1 MAPGNGSQGRHAGND
16 VKGEEPSRGFRP
28 ASVPRSRSAPRRP
41 KPGRKE
47 GIIAACAVAAV
58 LVVVY
63 LAGAFT
69 FMDRFM
75 PNTTIMGKD
84 VSLKTTAEVQDLLTD
99 VAKSYQL
106 SVSGEGFSLTLTSA
120 DMGTGINVQS
130 VTDAMHAD
138 ANPWAWPVE
147 VFGSRDETDK
157 LATSNG
163 KLEQAVRTAVDA
175 FNEGAVPPR
184 NAGLDY
190 DAGSSSFVVS
200 TETAGTA
207 LDADQ
212 VLAAVS
218 AAVASLAPSAT
229 LGEDALQQKPTL
241 FADDTRL
248 AKAADDANALLKADF
263 NLKLA
268 DTVVARVNADQIADW
283 MRLGDDVTVG
293 VDEDLVAAW
302 VQDIASACNTY
313 QARRTFTRADGKE
326 VTVSGG
332 VYGWIVD
339 KDQLKKTVM
348 DGVRSAQAGDVAI
361 PCEQEAGAYDGL
373 HGRDWGKRYL
383 DIDLAEQHA
392 RFYGDD
398 GSLAWESD
406 IVSGTP
412 DGEHDTP
419 EGVYVING
427 KESPSKLIGQMEPET
442 GKPEY
447 QTEVKAWMPFV
458 ENYIGLHDADWQP
471 AFGGSRYASGFG
483 SHGCV
488 NLPVE
493 KATALY
499 DLIATGDVV
508 VCHW

>member
-1 MAPGNGSQGRHAGND
+1 MAPGNGSQGRRAGNG
-16 VKGEEPSRGFRP
+16 GEGEGPSRGFRP
-28 ASVPRSRSAPRRP
+28 ASAPRSGSAPRRP
-41 KPGRKE
+41 GNGRKTALVA
-47 GIIAACAVAAV
+47 GCAAAAV
-58 LVVVY
+58 LAVVY

-75 PNTTIMGKD
+75 PRTTVMGED
-84 VSLKTTAEVQDLLTD
+84 VSFKTSAEVQDLLAD
-99 VAKSYQL
+99 IAKSYTL
-106 SVSGEGFSLTLTSA
+106 DVSGQGFSLKLTSA
-120 DMGTGINVQS
+120 DMGTGINVQG

-147 VFGSRDETDK
+147 VFGSRDETDR

-163 KLEQAVRTAVDA
+163 KLDQAVRTAVDA

-190 DAGSSSFVVS
+190 DAGSSTFVVR

-207 LDADQ
+207 LDADR
-212 VLAAVS
+212 VLASVS

-229 LGEDALQQKPTL
+229 LGEDALQQPTL
-241 FADDTRL
+241 FSDDTRL

-268 DTVVARVNADQIADW
+268 DTAVARVNADQIADW
-283 MRLGDDVTVG
+283 MRLGDNVTVG
-293 VDEDLVAAW
+293 VDEGLVAAW

-339 KDQLKKTVM
+339 KDQLQKTVM
-348 DGVRSAQAGDVAI
+348 DGVRSAQTGDVAI

-398 GSLAWESD
+398 GSLAWEPD
-406 IVSGTP
+406 IVAGTP

-447 QTEVKAWMPFV
+447 QTEVRTWMPFV
-458 ENYIGLHDADWQP
+458 GNYIGLHDADWQP
-471 AFGGSRYASGFG
+471 AFGDARYASGFG

-488 NLPVE
+488 NLPVD

>member
-1 MAPGNGSQGRHAGND
+1 MVQENEPRGSHAVRCAEPQEASQGDGEARAAHRAEKSSFVPASHAAPQDGSVHGRRPGSPGSANAAGINSGHD
-16 VKGEEPSRGFRP
+16 AGAAASGPGPAYRP
-28 ASVPRSRSAPRRP
+28 ASAPRSGPAPQRSRN
-41 KPGRKE
+41 GRK
-47 GIIAACAVAAV
+47 AALVAGCTAVAV
-58 LVVVY
+58 LAVVY

-75 PNTTIMGKD
+75 PRTTVMGED
-84 VSLKTTAEVQDLLTD
+84 VSFKTSAEVQDLLAD
-99 VAKSYQL
+99 IAKSYAL
-106 SVSGEGFSLTLTSA
+106 DVSGQGFSLKLTSA

-190 DAGSSSFVVS
+190 DAGSSSFVVR

-207 LDADQ
+207 LDADR

-218 AAVASLAPSAT
+218 AAVASLEPSMT
-229 LGEDALQQKPTL
+229 LGEDALQKPTL

-248 AKAADDANALLKADF
+248 AKAADDANDLLKADF

-293 VDEDLVAAW
+293 VDESLVAAW

-373 HGRDWGKRYL
+373 H
-383 DIDLAEQHA
+383 
-392 RFYGDD
+392 
-398 GSLAWESD
+398 
-406 IVSGTP
+406 
-412 DGEHDTP
+412 
-419 EGVYVING
+419 
-427 KESPSKLIGQMEPET
+427 
-442 GKPEY
+442 
-447 QTEVKAWMPFV
+447 
-458 ENYIGLHDADWQP
+458 DADWQP

>member
-1 MAPGNGSQGRHAGND
+1 M
-16 VKGEEPSRGFRP
+16 
-28 ASVPRSRSAPRRP
+28 
-41 KPGRKE
+41 
-47 GIIAACAVAAV
+47 
-58 LVVVY
+58 
-63 LAGAFT
+63 
-69 FMDRFM
+69 
-75 PNTTIMGKD
+75 
-84 VSLKTTAEVQDLLTD
+84 
-99 VAKSYQL
+99 
-106 SVSGEGFSLTLTSA
+106 
-120 DMGTGINVQS
+120 
-130 VTDAMHAD
+130 
-138 ANPWAWPVE
+138 
-147 VFGSRDETDK
+147 
-157 LATSNG
+157 
-163 KLEQAVRTAVDA
+163 
-175 FNEGAVPPR
+175 
-184 NAGLDY
+184 
-190 DAGSSSFVVS
+190 
-200 TETAGTA
+200 
-207 LDADQ
+207 
-212 VLAAVS
+212 
-218 AAVASLAPSAT
+218 
-229 LGEDALQQKPTL
+229 
-241 FADDTRL
+241 

-293 VDEDLVAAW
+293 VDESLVAVW

-348 DGVRSAQAGDVAI
+348 DCVRSAQAGDVAI

-471 AFGGSRYASGFG
+471 AFGGSRYASGSG